1 MLLRFTKMHGL
12 GNDFVVIDAIT
23 QPLRMTPE
31 LARRLADRHLGIGC
45 DQILVVEA
53 PAQPDIDFQYLIFN
67 ADGSEVSQCGN
78 GARCLAKFVRDR
90 RLTGKTELRVQTHSS
105 TLDLSVTKTG
115 GVAVVMGVPQ
125 LEPARIPFV
134 ADARA
139 TLYPL
144 EVDGET
150 LAVAALAIGNPHLV
164 LRVAAAAAAP
174 VATLGPKLER
184 HPRFPA
190 RVNAG
195 FMEVVAR
202 DHIRLRVYERGAGE
216 TRACGSGACA
226 AVAAGVL
233 QGLLDSAVTVDL
245 PGGSLH
251 IDWPGPGQPLTMTG
265 PATTVFQGLIRL

>member
-53 PAQPDIDFQYLIFN
+53 PARPDTDFQYLIFN

-115 GVAVVMGVPQ
+115 GVAVVMGVPE

-164 LRVAAAAAAP
+164 LQVADVAAAP

-265 PATTVFQGLIRL
+265 PATTVFQGRIRL